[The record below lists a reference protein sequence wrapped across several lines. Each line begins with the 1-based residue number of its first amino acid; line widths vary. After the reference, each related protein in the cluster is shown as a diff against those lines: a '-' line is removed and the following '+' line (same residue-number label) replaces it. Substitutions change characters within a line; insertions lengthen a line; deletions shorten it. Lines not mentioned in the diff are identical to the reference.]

1 MNGKY
6 YITTPIYYPSG
17 NWHIGHCYTTVVCD
31 AFARYHKMLGEDVFF
46 LTGTDEH
53 GQKIEKKAEE
63 AGVTPKAFVDPLV
76 AELKEIWKALDINY
90 SKFIRTTD
98 EEHVKAVQY
107 IFKQLYDKVPIAA
120 GKWRWKRKKVISS
133 AFPNTPTRS

>member
-1 MNGKY
+1 MKEKY

-53 GQKIEKKAEE
+53 GQKIEKKAAE
-63 AGVTPKAFVDPLV
+63 AGVTPKAFIDPLV
-76 AELKEIWKALDINY
+76 AELKEILQGGIFRLVLHALRIVLDGGAAQ
-90 SKFIRTTD
+90 RR
-98 EEHVKAVQY
+98 Q
-107 IFKQLYDKVPIAA
+107 VPGLRQGSYPRKG
-120 GKWRWKRKKVISS
+120 GKLFLPPVEVRR
-133 AFPNTPTRS
+133 